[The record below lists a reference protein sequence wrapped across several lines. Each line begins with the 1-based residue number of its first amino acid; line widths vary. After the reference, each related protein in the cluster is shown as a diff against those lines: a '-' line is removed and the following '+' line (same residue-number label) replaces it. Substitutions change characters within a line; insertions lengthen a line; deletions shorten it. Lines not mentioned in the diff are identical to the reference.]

1 MVHVV
6 LVASEAVRRGS
17 GACPSSR
24 CYHEPLW
31 LVLRARA
38 PPRGLAVAH
47 SVGLAV
53 LDAKLLAVGG
63 SDGSWLSSVET
74 LSSAVGTWV
83 TESNGLTMARER
95 CVGACTHELS
105 VNEQMLMGDK

>member
-1 MVHVV
+1 MSVAV
-6 LVASEAVRRGS
+6 LRGS

-53 LDAKLLAVGG
+53 FDAKLLAVGG
-63 SDGSWLSSVET
+63 SDGSGFLSSVET

-95 CVGACTHELS
+95 CAGACTHGLS
-105 VNEQMLMGDK
+105 VNEQMLTGDE